1 MAMLITSFARQP
13 TYQTISQAPAQ
24 RSITTTCDVGES
36 AILRTRGGEARR
48 HSPAAPRQ
56 TVSAPESPGGRM
68 LTVPFQLLLPPW
80 PVWQCV
86 GTKGDE
92 NTDPDPT
99 PQLGSYD
106 GRALPQARGET
117 RPPPPTAAAGYPDAL
132 WPANIS
138 AFMPQPDSVPHDPQV
153 IPSTGAWGSQQ
164 NYQPSPQQPFRAG
177 CQAADLPRLL
187 FFLEC
192 LRIRS
197 GYRTERKTTP
207 PQKQIHI
214 HNIVPREDAL
224 ASPNASFQIL
234 SDPNGRVYFSLH
246 S

>member
-1 MAMLITSFARQP
+1 MTDVRGGLGP
-13 TYQTISQAPAQ
+13 
-24 RSITTTCDVGES
+24 RSPLGGDGRPGLS
-36 AILRTRGGEARR
+36 AIAK
-48 HSPAAPRQ
+48 PR
-56 TVSAPESPGGRM
+56 
-68 LTVPFQLLLPPW
+68 LTVLPLH
-80 PVWQCV
+80 
-86 GTKGDE
+86 
-92 NTDPDPT
+92 
-99 PQLGSYD
+99 PQLTHP
-106 GRALPQARGET
+106 RVPP
-117 RPPPPTAAAGYPDAL
+117 RPPLPTAAAGYPDAL

-138 AFMPQPDSVPHDPQV
+138 AFMPQPDSVPHDPQA

-177 CQAADLPRLL
+177 CQAADPPRLL
-187 FFLEC
+187 FFLEW